1 MAQQKNT
8 QTKRNSTHKVSYVQ
22 REKRFEKVISDLRE
36 DCSMLRQYC
45 FYIYFGMIGFILV
58 TLGFGFII
66 FNEWSGLFM
75 IVPGLIVSSIFILKK
90 IRLEGEINNRW
101 EKTQK
106 ELDELK

>member
-1 MAQQKNT
+1 
-8 QTKRNSTHKVSYVQ
+8 
-22 REKRFEKVISDLRE
+22 
-36 DCSMLRQYC
+36 
-45 FYIYFGMIGFILV
+45 
-58 TLGFGFII
+58 
-66 FNEWSGLFM
+66 M